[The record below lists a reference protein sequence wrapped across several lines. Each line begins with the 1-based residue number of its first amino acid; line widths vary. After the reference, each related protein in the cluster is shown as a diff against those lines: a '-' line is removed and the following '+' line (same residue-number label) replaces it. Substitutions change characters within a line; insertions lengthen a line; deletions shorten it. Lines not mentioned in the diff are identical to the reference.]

1 MKFPL
6 TVIQLPFRRYTNC
19 TLTKY
24 MKNYKYSPNNLSMK
38 LLKKFLT
45 MDPNRRITIADA
57 MEDLY
62 LTKPQM
68 PSNDA
73 FDSFPTN
80 IPFPLRQYL
89 PPKKQQTVTAPASI
103 STVRH
108 QYGGIL
114 VEVNQNE
121 GDKVRDEKTVIQKWL
136 Q

>member
-1 MKFPL
+1 
-6 TVIQLPFRRYTNC
+6 
-19 TLTKY
+19 
-24 MKNYKYSPNNLSMK
+24 MK

-57 MEDLY
+57 MEDPY

-108 QYGGIL
+108 TIRHQYGGIL

-121 GDKVRDEKTVIQKWL
+121 GDKGRDEKTVIQKWL